1 LGAPHT
7 AFATFANE
15 ILCSTPYLHA
25 RSEIIFKVTLWLG
38 AICNVAIVAFLW
50 SERAKECSAAAVK
63 LPAELHRYWTILHY
77 RAHLMSAHKSLLA
90 EQVSV

>member
-1 LGAPHT
+1 MQL
-7 AFATFANE
+7 
-15 ILCSTPYLHA
+15 
-25 RSEIIFKVTLWLG
+25 
-38 AICNVAIVAFLW
+38 FLKLLSGLEW
-50 SERAKECSAAAVK
+50 FLPSHSERERECSAALAAVK